1 MPQPPPSTASTLP
14 DASAAGAPTE
24 AQAQAKTRSI
34 LTIVFVACLIAI
46 AGSLISI
53 LCTTIAAW
61 LTGSGYAV
69 TPGGRF

>member
-1 MPQPPPSTASTLP
+1 MPQPSANTVSTLP
-14 DASAAGAPTE
+14 GASAAGAPTE
-24 AQAQAKTRSI
+24 PPAKTRSI
-34 LTIVFVACLIAI
+34 LTIVLIACLIAI

-61 LTGSGYAV
+61 LTGSGYVV

>member
-1 MPQPPPSTASTLP
+1 MPQPPASTVSTLP
-14 DASAAGAPTE
+14 GASAGGAATE
-24 AQAQAKTRSI
+24 PARTRSI
-34 LTIVFVACLIAI
+34 MTIVLIACLIAI

-61 LTGSGYAV
+61 LTGSGYVV

>member
-1 MPQPPPSTASTLP
+1 MPQRPANIVSTLP
-14 DASAAGAPTE
+14 EASAAGDPP
-24 AQAQAKTRSI
+24 AKTRSI
-34 LTIVFVACLIAI
+34 LTIVLVACLIAI

-61 LTGSGYAV
+61 LTGSGYVV

>member
-1 MPQPPPSTASTLP
+1 MPQPPASTASTLP

-24 AQAQAKTRSI
+24 AQAKTRSI
-34 LTIVFVACLIAI
+34 LTIVLVACLIAI

-61 LTGSGYAV
+61 LTGSGYVV